1 MKSRSIFNKVTF
13 GRSFPFCPQRYTPT
27 TAWSVFLPPYRQSI
41 NTASWRTCWWLQFN
55 YWTHIIQIRLSRAP
69 STALGQTDDER
80 LHFVC
85 IAVTQ
90 SNWLTLS
97 PPRET
102 DWGPSSVSAT
112 LGEQQQQVDWQ
123 TFDGI
128 HFPISTEDDDDK
140 GTLQSEPPKWTTLFC
155 RTPHVNLIMQIGGY
169 HLRTYLLPHGNGDLI
184 NFAICGI
191 YLGRIIS
198 WQLSWILDLLKYNR
212 SYQRSKRVL
221 RLEWKEIFT
230 RGLCEYLL
238 LAVLILLAVQGL
250 RLSPDLS
257 HWISSICIT

>member
-13 GRSFPFCPQRYTPT
+13 GRSFPFCPHRYTKT
-27 TAWSVFLPPYRQSI
+27 TAWPVFLPPYRQSI
-41 NTASWRTCWWLQFN
+41 NSASWRPCWWLQFN

-112 LGEQQQQVDWQ
+112 LGEQRQQVDWQ

-155 RTPHVNLIMQIGGY
+155 RKPHVNLIMQIGVY
-169 HLRTYLLPHGNGDLI
+169 HLRSYLLPHGNGDLI

-191 YLGRIIS
+191 YLGRIIMTVVVNS
-198 WQLSWILDLLKYNR
+198 GFGRIPKI
-212 SYQRSKRVL
+212 

-230 RGLCEYLL
+230 RGLCEYSL
-238 LAVLILLAVQGL
+238 LAVLILLVAQGL